1 MVQLITNTIGIFVPW
16 FVQTRKVS
24 SKVSW
29 KGPGLS
35 KGALAGAL
43 VSERKAL
50 VTCTVEVG
58 PGMALGLRVQN

>member
-1 MVQLITNTIGIFVPW
+1 MAQLITSTIGIFVPW

-29 KGPGLS
+29 RGPGLS

-43 VSERKAL
+43 ISERKAL
-50 VTCTVEVG
+50 VRGAVEMG
-58 PGMALGLRVQN
+58 AGMALGLWVQI